1 MLTTIF
7 NRRSI
12 RRYQETAIAKEL
24 IEQIIQ
30 AAIAAPSAKNR
41 QPWKFV
47 VVSGTAKQEMIAAFE
62 RGMEREKGADAL
74 MPNFR
79 QYISSARHT
88 LSIMR
93 KAPVTIFVINTLALD
108 LQQTLT
114 AEERIYE
121 ICNMQS
127 IGAALENMTLTATK
141 LGLGSLWICDTY
153 FAQQELM
160 NFLNTDGGLVAAMTI
175 GYADQAPDAR
185 PRKAMCDIVEW
196 RE

>member
-1 MLTTIF
+1 MLETIF

-12 RRYQETAIAKEL
+12 RKYQETAVSKEL

-30 AAIAAPSAKNR
+30 AGIAAPSAKNR

-47 VVSGTAKQEMIAAFE
+47 VVSGMAKEEMIAAFE

-93 KAPVTIFVINTLALD
+93 KAPVTIFVMNTLALD
-108 LQQTLT
+108 LQQPLT
-114 AEERIYE
+114 SEERIYE
-121 ICNMQS
+121 LCNAQS
-127 IGAALENMTLTATK
+127 IGAALENMTLAATE

-160 NFLNTDGGLVAAMTI
+160 EFLNTDGDLIAAMTI
-175 GYADQAPDAR
+175 GYADQSPDAR
-185 PRKAMCDIVEW
+185 PRNELCEIVEW